1 MRNWIGW
8 GGLLLAGVV
17 YAEPGDVMVNRYTVV
32 APVPT
37 ADQRDPLETIVRVT
51 FPPFVSDLGGAV
63 DYLLARSGYRL
74 ADAMASG
81 ESQLILLRRPLP
93 ASQRTLGPMS
103 LRRALETLGGEAF
116 WLVEDPVHRLVA
128 FEVTDGYRSLMK
140 AVPAVP
146 VVASQSSMGEVTV
159 IPLAEPDE
167 PPIGVDTAAARSI
180 EDRAALAT
188 PPASYGP
195 TGRGDSL
202 GSIAQILVPAPA
214 YSINQRML
222 AVFERNPHAFGTF
235 DGPLG
240 LPNMNLLRAGE
251 TLTAPDGAAL
261 ARLDRE
267 AARQEVARQ
276 YQAWQ
281 KAIGKGAIQ

>member
-37 ADQRDPLETIVRVT
+37 ADQRDPLETIVRIT

-128 FEVTDGYRSLMK
+128 FEIADDFRPLMRTQPM
-140 AVPAVP
+140 AAPGVQSH
-146 VVASQSSMGEVTV
+146 ASEVTV
-159 IPLAEPDE
+159 IPLTEPDA
-167 PPIGVDTAAARSI
+167 PPIGMDYAAVQSVD
-180 EDRAALAT
+180 DRAALAT

-202 GSIAQILVPAPA
+202 GSIAQILVPDPS

-222 AVFERNPHAFGTF
+222 AVFERNPHAFGKS
-235 DGPLG
+235 DG

>member
-1 MRNWIGW
+1 
-8 GGLLLAGVV
+8 
-17 YAEPGDVMVNRYTVV
+17 
-32 APVPT
+32 
-37 ADQRDPLETIVRVT
+37 
-51 FPPFVSDLGGAV
+51 
-63 DYLLARSGYRL
+63 
-74 ADAMASG
+74 
-81 ESQLILLRRPLP
+81 
-93 ASQRTLGPMS
+93 MS

-146 VVASQSSMGEVTV
+146 AAASQSSMGGVTV

-167 PPIGVDTAAARSI
+167 PPIGMDYAAVQSVD
-180 EDRAALAT
+180 DRAALAT

-202 GSIAQILVPAPA
+202 GSIAQILVPDPS

-222 AVFERNPHAFGTF
+222 AVFERNPHAFGKS
-235 DGPLG
+235 DGV
-240 LPNMNLLRAGE
+240 PNMNLLRAGE

-281 KAIGKGAIQ
+281 KAISKGVIQ

>member
-37 ADQRDPLETIVRVT
+37 ADQRDPLETIVRIT
-51 FPPFVSDLGGAV
+51 FPPFVNDLGGAV

-146 VVASQSSMGEVTV
+146 AAASQSLMGGVTV
-159 IPLAEPDE
+159 IPLADEPDE
-167 PPIGVDTAAARSI
+167 PPIGIETAAARSV
-180 EDRAALAT
+180 ENRAALAT

-202 GSIAQILVPAPA
+202 GSIAQTLVPNPA
-214 YSINQRML
+214 YSIHQRML
-222 AVFERNPHAFGTF
+222 AVFERNPHAFGKS
-235 DGPLG
+235 DG

-261 ARLDRE
+261 ARLDRD

>member
-1 MRNWIGW
+1 M
-8 GGLLLAGVV
+8 AAPGV
-17 YAEPGDVMVNRYTVV
+17 
-32 APVPT
+32 
-37 ADQRDPLETIVRVT
+37 Q
-51 FPPFVSDLGGAV
+51 SH
-63 DYLLARSGYRL
+63 
-74 ADAMASG
+74 AS
-81 ESQLILLRRPLP
+81 
-93 ASQRTLGPMS
+93 
-103 LRRALETLGGEAF
+103 
-116 WLVEDPVHRLVA
+116 
-128 FEVTDGYRSLMK
+128 
-140 AVPAVP
+140 
-146 VVASQSSMGEVTV
+146 EVTV
-159 IPLAEPDE
+159 IPLTEPDA
-167 PPIGVDTAAARSI
+167 PPIGMDYAAVRSVD
-180 EDRAALAT
+180 DRAALAT

-202 GSIAQILVPAPA
+202 GSIAQILVPDPS

-222 AVFERNPHAFGTF
+222 AVFERNPHAFGKS
-235 DGPLG
+235 DG